1 MAGLRAGFELQYYGK
16 RKTNDGT
23 HTDSYFLSNLNLVT
37 DVRWV
42 KGLEASL
49 SFYNLFNEHYQ
60 HPAADTNWQ
69 NSLSQPGRTVRLRM
83 DYRF

>member
-1 MAGLRAGFELQYYGK
+1 LQYYGK
-16 RKTNDGT
+16 RKTLDGT
-23 HTDSYFLSNLNLVT
+23 HTDNYFLSNLNVVT

-60 HPAADTNWQ
+60 QPTDVNWQ
-69 NSLSQPGRTVRLRM
+69 SSLLQPGRTIRLRM